1 MARHSNSQGTEIDI
15 ASLDINEPLAESAM
29 LAQQWSKDLCTDCG
43 SYHGA
48 WQILRLLGALNS
60 MRSDDDFLVSQLDV
74 AIAGG
79 ASKILISGAA
89 DYALQA
95 RIAAVADR
103 HNATPQVTVI
113 DRCKTPLELNR
124 WFATRTGMN
133 VEVVQGDILNFR
145 NPGRFD
151 LVCTHSFL
159 SFFNEDERKKLAA
172 VWWDCLVPGGAVLT
186 AQRARPN
193 DTSLKHGFSD
203 SQATSLGQRAEQLA
217 IEKYDRLGIDP
228 EQVRRLAI
236 DYAINRSTYLVRS
249 SEQLRQLFLQQGF
262 ELEVFAPP
270 DGTQIEKDIPSTPT
284 EARHC
289 RWRILARKPG
299 V

>member
-1 MARHSNSQGTEIDI
+1 MARNGNFPTTEIDI
-15 ASLDINEPLAESAM
+15 TSLDINEPLAESAV

-60 MRSDDDFLVSQLDV
+60 MRSDDDFLVSQLDA
-74 AIAGG
+74 AIASG
-79 ASKILISGAA
+79 ASKILVSGAA

-103 HNATPQVTVI
+103 HNATPQVTVV

-124 WFATRTGMN
+124 WFASRTGMN
-133 VEVVQGDILNFR
+133 LEVIQGDILEFR
-145 NPGRFD
+145 NPGKFD

-159 SFFNEDERKKLAA
+159 SFFSENERKKLTG

-193 DTSLKHGFSD
+193 DTSLRHGFSD
-203 SQATSLGQRAEQLA
+203 SQATSLGQRAERLA
-217 IEKYDRLGIDP
+217 IEQYDQLGIDP
-228 EQVRRLAI
+228 EQARRLAV
-236 DYAINRSTYLVRS
+236 DYAINRSTYLVRN

-270 DGTQIEKDIPSTPT
+270 GGAQFEKDIPSTPT
-284 EARHC
+284 ESSHC
-289 RWRILARKPG
+289 RWRILARKPDI
-299 V
+299 